1 LTRSTE
7 NGPVPQ
13 YNTYDAR
20 TYFSELLRRV
30 RKGEEFV
37 IAHAGVPIARLVP
50 YEAVETRPGIVR
62 LTVVL
67 NDSSERPDE
76 SSRPPRQLD
85 LGTEGEPTR
94 G

>member
-1 LTRSTE
+1 
-7 NGPVPQ
+7 
-13 YNTYDAR
+13 
-20 TYFSELLRRV
+20 
-30 RKGEEFV
+30 
-37 IAHAGVPIARLVP
+37 
-50 YEAVETRPGIVR
+50 VR

-76 SSRPPRQLD
+76 SSTPPRQLD